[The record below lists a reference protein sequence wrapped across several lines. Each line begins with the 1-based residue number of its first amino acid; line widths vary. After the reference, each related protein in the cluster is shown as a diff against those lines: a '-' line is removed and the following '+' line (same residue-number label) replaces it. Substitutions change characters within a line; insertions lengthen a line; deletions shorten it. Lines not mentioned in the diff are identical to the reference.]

1 MAKGF
6 DMFAGDETTVITVI
20 LILEKN
26 DGLRSGQTF
35 RVVDS
40 RHC

>member
-1 MAKGF
+1 MF
-6 DMFAGDETTVITVI
+6 DIFAVEETTVITVT
-20 LILEKN
+20 LTLVKN

-35 RVVDS
+35 SVVDS